1 MFQGSCVHSKGTV
14 LPGSYGASSLCPKGQ
29 TMGKKKRKEGRVG
42 SLNGGF
48 VCDLVPLGGELV

>member
-1 MFQGSCVHSKGTV
+1 MSQGSDD
-14 LPGSYGASSLCPKGQ
+14 
-29 TMGKKKRKEGRVG
+29 GKKKKEKTRKEGRVG